1 MDEYSIYLYWEIT
14 MNIIQVHI
22 VNQMT
27 YWNAD
32 ANKQEEREKHDLKHC
47 QDQIQKHN

>member
-1 MDEYSIYLYWEIT
+1 
-14 MNIIQVHI
+14 MNITQVHI

-32 ANKQEEREKHDLKHC
+32 ANKQEERARERERKHDLKHC